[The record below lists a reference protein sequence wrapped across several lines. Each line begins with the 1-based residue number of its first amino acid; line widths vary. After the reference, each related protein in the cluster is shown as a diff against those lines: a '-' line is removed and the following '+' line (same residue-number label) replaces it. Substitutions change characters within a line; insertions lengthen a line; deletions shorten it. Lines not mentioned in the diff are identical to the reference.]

1 MAESAA
7 GAASEVAGWGCVA
20 GSQEQL
26 LSRMVPRAVVANAEP
41 VPGKTLFT
49 TWHTESFH
57 TILSMHLSCCF
68 NSNTKTFRGNW
79 LRVWRLQVDPTGLE
93 M

>member
-7 GAASEVAGWGCVA
+7 GAASEVAGWVCVA

-49 TWHTESFH
+49 TWHTESSHRIFVH
-57 TILSMHLSCCF
+57 ALVVLF
-68 NSNTKTFRGNW
+68 
-79 LRVWRLQVDPTGLE
+79 QQ
-93 M
+93 